1 MSYEKV
7 KEMLSET
14 GIPFAYWRFDEEEP
28 PTAPYIIFSMPESDN
43 MAADGQVYHKINKL
57 YIELYVNEKS
67 PHVEAALEEL
77 LDAYGLFYNRQEFY
91 IEKEKMFE
99 ELYSLE
105 V

>member
-7 KEMLSET
+7 KQMLSET

-57 YIELYVNEKS
+57 YVNEKS
-67 PHVEAALEEL
+67 PHIEAVLEEI
-77 LDAYGLFYNRQEFY
+77 LDVYGLFYNRQEFY

>member
-1 MSYEKV
+1 MKKV
-7 KEMLSET
+7 M
-14 GIPFAYWRFDEEEP
+14 
-28 PTAPYIIFSMPESDN
+28 
-43 MAADGQVYHKINKL
+43 
-57 YIELYVNEKS
+57 
-67 PHVEAALEEL
+67 HVEAALEEL